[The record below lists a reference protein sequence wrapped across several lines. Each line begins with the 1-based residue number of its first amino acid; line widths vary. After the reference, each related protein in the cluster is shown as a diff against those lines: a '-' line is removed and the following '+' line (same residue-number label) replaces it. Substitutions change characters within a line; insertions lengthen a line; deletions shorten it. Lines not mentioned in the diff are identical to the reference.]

1 MHLCANLSMLFTE
14 RPLAERFDAAARA
27 GFESVEIQFPPEE
40 ETAALARAARAAGLP
55 VTLINVPRGEGAEVG
70 LAALPG
76 READF
81 AAAVDQTLRQAEAL
95 GVEKVNILSGRPPPE
110 ADPARC
116 RDVLVANLRHAA
128 DLFADIG
135 VRLMVEPVNRSD
147 VPGFF
152 LSGLE
157 PGLDIL
163 ARADHCNLRL
173 QFDFYHMQITEP
185 DLPAAL
191 RKAGPAIGHVQ
202 FADAPG
208 RHEPGSAALDF
219 AAAFEALRETGYEG
233 AVSAEYRPAGRTED
247 GLGWMPRIREMI
259 A

>member
-14 RPLAERFDAAARA
+14 RPLAERFAAAAAA
-27 GFESVEIQFPPEE
+27 GFDTVEIQFPPPE
-40 ETAALARAARAAGLP
+40 ETAALARAARGAGLP
-55 VTLINVPRGEGAEVG
+55 VTLINVPRGAGEEVG

-81 AAAVDQTLRQAEAL
+81 AAAVEVTLRQAEAL
-95 GVEKVNILSGRPPPE
+95 DVRKVNILSGRSPPG
-110 ADPARC
+110 ADPDRC
-116 RDVLVANLRHAA
+116 REVLVANLRHAA
-128 DLFADIG
+128 DRFAEIG
-135 VRLMVEPVNRSD
+135 VRLMVEPVNRGD

-163 ARADHCNLRL
+163 ARADHPNLKL

-191 RKAGPAIGHVQ
+191 RRAGGAIGHVQ

-208 RHEPGSAALDF
+208 RNEPGSAALDF
-219 AAAFEALRETGYEG
+219 AAAFAALRETGYDG